1 MHVPP
6 AQLLLV
12 GCGEALGSE
21 AAPAVVRLGQ
31 YPLPVQPQADEQVE
45 DADDQHGQQ
54 EEDQR
59 GDQNDLVVY
68 PLGFDHSCGTSEKD
82 YFFLFSVT

>member
-12 GCGEALGSE
+12 GCGDALGSK
-21 AAPAVVRLGQ
+21 AAPAVVGLGQ
-31 YPLPVQPQADEQVE
+31 RPLLVQPQTDEQVE

-59 GDQNDLVVY
+59 GDQDDLFVY
-68 PLGFDHSCGTSEKD
+68 PQGLDHSCGTSGRD
-82 YFFLFSVT
+82 FISLS